1 MKFHSL
7 ITLCLFLLSTPLL
20 GHSDKSWIEPFMGMK
35 FLYIPAGTFTMGS
48 PDTEKGRQQFA
59 EKQHTT
65 KVKAFWL
72 AETEVTQA
80 QWKKVMNTNPSHFKC
95 KDRPVEK
102 ANWHDAHEFVRQLND
117 ISKMLFQLPSEAE

>member
-1 MKFHSL
+1 
-7 ITLCLFLLSTPLL
+7 
-20 GHSDKSWIEPFMGMK
+20 MK

-48 PDTEKGRQQFA
+48 PDTEEGRQKFA
-59 EKQHTT
+59 EKQHTV

-80 QWKKVMNTNPSHFKC
+80 QWKKVMNKNPTHFKG

-102 ANWHDAHEFVRQLND
+102 VNWHDAHEFVRQLND